1 MQIAKEQSCANC
13 GSAIDSKFC
22 KQCGQKAIEHKQT
35 IWHLLVHFVS
45 DIIHYDGRFI
55 RTLKLLLT
63 KPGFLSSEYKHGVRQ
78 KYVDPFRLYLFISA
92 AAYIAFVAF
101 DNAEKTSTKISN
113 PEIVH
118 YIDSTRLALQKD
130 TTYQAKLEKI
140 RYHTIKDTV
149 YGKKIHIFEVSDML
163 RHGERYYDSLQNTL
177 PPEKRSKGY
186 KRYIEKKVS
195 RIYEIYDTA
204 PYNYLIK
211 TWERIRLI
219 IPKSF
224 LFSMPFFI
232 FGLFLLYYKK
242 RKEYPSAYHAIF
254 TMHFYSMVWIFMTL
268 DSIFSTFFEN
278 SATEA
283 MYTYIGYGIIAGCM
297 IYLYVAMFRFY
308 KERWW
313 LTLIKS
319 ILLIIF
325 IVLIYYCIL
334 LVMRQYYI
342 ITLTSLPA

>member
-13 GSAIDSKFC
+13 GSAIDSKYC
-22 KQCGQKAIEHKQT
+22 KQCGQKVIEHKQT

-45 DIIHYDGRFI
+45 DITHYDGRFI
-55 RTLKLLLT
+55 RTLKLLLSR
-63 KPGFLSSEYKHGVRQ
+63 PGFLSSEYKNGVRQ
-78 KYVDPFRLYLFISA
+78 KYVAPFKLYLFISA

-113 PEIVH
+113 PEIIH
-118 YIDSTRLALQKD
+118 FIDSTRLVLQKD
-130 TTYQAKLEKI
+130 TAYQDKLDKI
-140 RYHTIKDTV
+140 RYYTIKDTV
-149 YGKKIHIFEVSDML
+149 YDKKIHIFEVSDML
-163 RHGERYYDSLQNTL
+163 RHGERHYDSVQNTL
-177 PPEKRSKGY
+177 PHEKRSKGY
-186 KRYIEKKVS
+186 KRYKEKKIS

-204 PYNYLIK
+204 PYNYLVK

-268 DSIFSTFFEN
+268 DSIFSSFFEN
-278 SATEA
+278 PATKA
-283 MYTYIGYGIIAGCM
+283 IYTYIGYGIIVGCL
-297 IYLYVAMFRFY
+297 IYLFVAMFHFY
-308 KERWW
+308 KERWL
-313 LTLIKS
+313 LTLVKAI
-319 ILLIIF
+319 ILTISTG
-325 IVLIYYCIL
+325 LIYYCIL
-334 LVMRQYYI
+334 LVLREYYI
-342 ITLTSLPA
+342 INLTSLSA